1 MAFVNELE
9 KQIALK
15 IAYFGLELSGKR
27 SNLRFLHEALP
38 AEERGRFLRLE
49 RKGDSV
55 LFFECHPSGYDNI
68 GPYAPR
74 IHLYAALGEPKNAA
88 TSLTLLRGAD
98 GVVFVADANEEKLDE
113 NRKQLELL
121 KSLLARLE
129 IKENDFPLV
138 MQFNKVDLPGAL
150 AEEDLDEELNEF
162 NAPFYSANAATGV
175 RVEETFS
182 AAARLAHR
190 RVSENLKARR
200 FKGWFKFTSLDALL
214 KKNFDTMEDYTEAL
228 KRSAFEEEAL
238 GKAGVDESEGIAEFQ
253 SLDEKSDLAALDAL
267 LEETDVPEEAEAAA
281 DADSESALEA
291 LFSEDGESAAEGE
304 ALAAQSE
311 STLVGK
317 FSLGGAAGNKTILAA
332 PSPAKDSP
340 KFDRTV
346 RMDRSKLNVDK
357 AAAKSLG
364 LDEEEQE
371 EAEEEAEERTI
382 SVELKSDGEDPQTI
396 TIPIELSG
404 APKKTTLNLRLE
416 IRFKS

>member
-15 IAYFGLELSGKR
+15 IVYFGLELSGKR

-38 AEERGRFLRLE
+38 EEERGRFLRLE
-49 RKGDSV
+49 RKGDGV
-55 LFFECHPSGYDNI
+55 LFFECCPSGHDKI

-74 IHLYAALGEPKNAA
+74 IHIYSALGEPKNAA

-98 GVVFVADANEEKLDE
+98 GVVFVADANEEQLDE
-113 NRKQLELL
+113 NREQLELL

-138 MQFNKVDLPGAL
+138 MQFNKADLPGAL

-190 RVSENLKARR
+190 RVSENLNARH

-228 KRSAFEEEAL
+228 RRSAFEEEAL
-238 GKAGVDESEGIAEFQ
+238 DGAAAGESEGLAEFQ
-253 SLDEKSDLAALDAL
+253 SLDEKGDLDALDAL
-267 LEETDVPEEAEAAA
+267 LEETDVPEEAAAA
-281 DADSESALEA
+281 DSEKALEA
-291 LFSEDGESAAEGE
+291 LFSEDDEPAAEEE
-304 ALAAQSE
+304 ALAAQSA

-317 FSLGGAAGNKTILAA
+317 FSLNEAAGDKTVLAA

-346 RMDRSKLNVDK
+346 RVDRAKLNVDQ

-364 LDEEEQE
+364 LGEEEQE
-371 EAEEEAEERTI
+371 EAEERTL
-382 SVELKSDGEDPQTI
+382 SVELSSDGADSQTL

-404 APKKTTLNLRLE
+404 TPKKTTLNLRLE